1 MDEQHWNMRFLSYCI
16 YISKSVIVLPPPIRR
31 SIVAPPPPS
40 PSLQLVAGAGLPG
53 CCYRPPPPPP
63 THLEQ
68 QQQQITIVHLVQQGV
83 RRKEKSAK
91 QFGEQK
97 VNMSF
102 FFPLLQSVHL
112 LNYFDMLWR
121 VGELVTYFLGTRLRD
136 LF

>member
-1 MDEQHWNMRFLSYCI
+1 MYKVHGELFE
-16 YISKSVIVLPPPIRR
+16 KVVK
-31 SIVAPPPPS
+31 
-40 PSLQLVAGAGLPG
+40 QLG
-53 CCYRPPPPPP
+53 C
-63 THLEQ
+63 L
-68 QQQQITIVHLVQQGV
+68 LVFETLANNV
-83 RRKEKSAK
+83 YSFKILKEKSAK